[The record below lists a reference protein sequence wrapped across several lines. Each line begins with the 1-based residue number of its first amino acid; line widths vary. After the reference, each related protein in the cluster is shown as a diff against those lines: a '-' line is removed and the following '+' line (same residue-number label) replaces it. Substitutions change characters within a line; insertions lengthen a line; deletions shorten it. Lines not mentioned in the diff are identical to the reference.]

1 MTIAHLVFS
10 LPCTGYIFIGAM
22 LEERDLEKA
31 LPEYKRYKKAVP
43 MFVPRFNNKINS
55 TPIGETAWNDYM

>member
-1 MTIAHLVFS
+1 
-10 LPCTGYIFIGAM
+10 M

-31 LPEYKRYKKAVP
+31 LPEYKQYKKAVP

-55 TPIGETAWNDYM
+55 TPVGETA